1 MNIFIAGICGTFM
14 GGIAQLARELGHRVR
29 GCDANV
35 YPPMS
40 EVLADAGVTVHSG
53 YDPAHIDA
61 DTDQVV
67 IGNALSRGNPLVE
80 AVLDDGIAYRS
91 GPAWLAE
98 HVLARRRVIAVA
110 GTHGKT
116 STASMIAWILESAGR
131 SPGFLIGGK
140 PGNFRETARLG
151 SGGDFVIEAD
161 EYDTA
166 FFDKRSKFVH
176 YSPEIAVLNNLEFDH
191 ADIFDNV
198 DQIRRQFHHLI
209 RIVPRKG
216 SVVVN
221 ADDANLSTVLDL
233 GLWSRRVDFSL
244 ESPHTEWHAVPARPS
259 AATFDVTRQGEISG
273 TVRWDCIGTHNL
285 QNALAAVAA
294 SSEAGIDP
302 RSACEALAQYRPNAR
317 RLQCLHRSSRA
328 VLLED
333 FAHHPTAIAR
343 TLEALRAHYPGQRL
357 VAILEPGSNTMRMGH
372 DPDTMG
378 RALSLA
384 DEAILYRSAE
394 LSWDPLSLPGA
405 DRITVVDDPEA
416 AVGLALKRATSGAVV
431 VAMSNGGF
439 GGIPRK
445 LANELDEAAGNRDD
459 DDNY

>member
-14 GGIAQLARELGHRVR
+14 AGIAQLARELGHRVR

-40 EVLADAGVTVHSG
+40 EVLADAGIKVYKG

-67 IGNALSRGNPLVE
+67 IGNALSRGNPIVE
-80 AVLDDGIAYRS
+80 AVLDDGMVYRS

-98 HVLARRRVIAVA
+98 HVLTRCRVIAVA

-140 PGNFRETARLG
+140 PGNFQETARLG

-176 YSPEIAVLNNLEFDH
+176 YGPGIAVLNNLEFDH
-191 ADIFDNV
+191 ADIFDDV
-198 DQIRRQFHHLI
+198 GQIKRQFHHLI
-209 RIVPRKG
+209 RIIPRNG

-221 ADDANLSTVLDL
+221 ADDANLAEVLDL

-244 ESPHTEWHAVPARPS
+244 DNPGTEWHAVPAGAS
-259 AATFDVTRQGEISG
+259 ATSFRVMRQGEVSG

-294 SSEAGIDP
+294 SAEAGIDP
-302 RSACEALAQYRPNAR
+302 RIACGALAQFRPSAR

-328 VLLED
+328 VLFED
-333 FAHHPTAIAR
+333 FAHHPTAISR
-343 TLEALRAHYPGQRL
+343 TLEALRAHYPGHRL
-357 VAILEPGSNTMRMGH
+357 VAVLEPGSNTMRLGH
-372 DPDTMG
+372 DPWTMG

-384 DEAILYRSAE
+384 DETILYRSSE

-416 AVGLALKRATSGAVV
+416 AVSLALRRAVGGAVV

-439 GGIPRK
+439 GGIPRG
-445 LANELDEAAGNRDD
+445 LANELDGAT
-459 DDNY
+459 

>member
-1 MNIFIAGICGTFM
+1 MNLFIAGICGTFM
-14 GGIAQLARELGHRVR
+14 AGIAQLARELGHRVR
-29 GCDANV
+29 GCDDNV

-40 EVLADAGVTVHSG
+40 EVLADAGITVHRG

-80 AVLDDGIAYRS
+80 AVLDDGLVYRS

-98 HVLARRRVIAVA
+98 QVLTRRRVIAVA

-176 YSPEIAVLNNLEFDH
+176 YRPGIAVLNNLEFDH
-191 ADIFDNV
+191 ADIFDDL
-198 DQIRRQFHHLI
+198 DQIKRQFHHLI
-209 RIVPRKG
+209 RVVPRKG

-221 ADDANLSTVLDL
+221 ADDANLAAVLDL

-244 ESPHTEWHAVPARPS
+244 DSPSAEWHAVPAGAP
-259 AATFDVTRQGEISG
+259 ATRFDVTRRGEVSG

-294 SSEAGIDP
+294 AAEAGIDP
-302 RSACEALAQYRPNAR
+302 GMACGALAQYRPSAR
-317 RLQCLHRSSRA
+317 RLQCLHCSPGVS
-328 VLLED
+328 LFED

-343 TLEALRAHYPGQRL
+343 TLEALRDHYPGRRL

-372 DPDTMG
+372 DPDIMG

-384 DEAILYRSAE
+384 DETILYRSAE

-405 DRITVVDDPEA
+405 GRITVADDPESA
-416 AVGLALKRATSGAVV
+416 VSLALQRAVGDTVV

-445 LANELDEAAGNRDD
+445 LADALDEAAGNSR
-459 DDNY
+459 

>member
-14 GGIAQLARELGHRVR
+14 TGIAQLARELGHRVR

-40 EVLADAGVTVHSG
+40 EVLADAGITVHSG

-80 AVLDDGIAYRS
+80 AVLDDGMVYRS

-98 HVLARRRVIAVA
+98 HVLARRRVIAMA

-151 SGGDFVIEAD
+151 GGVDFVIEAD

-176 YSPEIAVLNNLEFDH
+176 YSPAIAVLSNLEFDH

-198 DQIRRQFHHLI
+198 EQIRRQFHHLI

-221 ADDANLSTVLDL
+221 ADDANLSAVLDL

-244 ESPHTEWHAVPARPS
+244 ESPHAEWHAVPTGPS
-259 AATFDVTRQGEISG
+259 TTSFDVMKQGEVSG

-302 RSACEALAQYRPNAR
+302 RAACEALAQYRPSAR

-328 VLLED
+328 ILFED

-343 TLEALRAHYPGQRL
+343 TLEALHAHYPGHRL

-372 DPDTMG
+372 DPGTMG

-384 DEAILYRSAE
+384 DETILYRSAE

-405 DRITVVDDPEA
+405 DRITVIDEPEA
-416 AVGLALKRATSGAVV
+416 AVSLALKRATGGAVV

-445 LANELDEAAGNRDD
+445 LANVLDDATGNPSDD
-459 DDNY
+459 EH